1 MKKKLYIIVLCL
13 LCCACN
19 KTKSFKEEY
28 EQYNN
33 KYLKIELTNTK
44 IIKHSTSDEINKLIK
59 EKTGVI
65 FIGSPKNNQSRK
77 AIEVLLQAA
86 ENTGLDKIFY
96 LDSTKELKGL
106 DEIENKEIPLILFVL
121 DGKIVK
127 NHQGTI
133 NNKEE
138 LSEDETI
145 ELYNT
150 YTDGI
155 HKVLQDACDDEC

>member
-1 MKKKLYIIVLCL
+1 M
-13 LCCACN
+13 N
-19 KTKSFKEEY
+19 
-28 EQYNN
+28 
-33 KYLKIELTNTK
+33 
-44 IIKHSTSDEINKLIK
+44 K